1 MTMKRHFYISENLE
15 ELELVEQELEDNGV
29 SRPQIHV
36 LSQND
41 AAVQRHGL
49 PYVEAVLRKDVVHSM
64 ELGALI
70 GVSTALLILATAYLA
85 GWTATAAGW
94 LPFIFLAIVVLG
106 FCTWEGGLF
115 GIQQPHYQFKKFQ
128 NALKNGNHVFFVD
141 VTTQQEKTL
150 AKIMRSHPSLQLAGE
165 GDSTPEWIIEWQKN
179 WNGFVKNM
187 P

>member
-1 MTMKRHFYISENLE
+1 MAMKRHFYISENLE

-29 SRPQIHV
+29 SAPQIHV

-115 GIQQPHYQFKKFQ
+115 GIGAVSYDE
-128 NALKNGNHVFFVD
+128 AEFVNLPMI
-141 VTTQQEKTL
+141 K
-150 AKIMRSHPSLQLAGE
+150 RP
-165 GDSTPEWIIEWQKN
+165 
-179 WNGFVKNM
+179 
-187 P
+187 